1 MPVKQILIYYARRNA
16 GTRGSRGGV
25 PSPSRVR
32 ERREQNPGLKRFLA
46 YFGVRKLLIE
56 KM

>member
-25 PSPSRVR
+25 PSPA
-32 ERREQNPGLKRFLA
+32 E
-46 YFGVRKLLIE
+46 
-56 KM
+56 